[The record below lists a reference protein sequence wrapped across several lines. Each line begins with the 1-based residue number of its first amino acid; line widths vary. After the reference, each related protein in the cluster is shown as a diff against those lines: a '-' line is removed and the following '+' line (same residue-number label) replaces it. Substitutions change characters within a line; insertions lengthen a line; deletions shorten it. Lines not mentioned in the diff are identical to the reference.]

1 MRTERGR
8 KGRGPT
14 ARDAEK
20 RPTAR
25 DAEKR
30 PTVAVDGDATMR
42 LPLPRVECG
51 PKEVVK
57 AEGRRL
63 ETRKS
68 VRRSPS
74 TATQLCGCRCP
85 VGSIAALLSSSSL
98 AAHFGNFFRDFLRMP
113 SPGFNARHVCTRL
126 IDDVEAEVLVAH

>member
-14 ARDAEK
+14 ARDVEK
-20 RPTAR
+20 WSTAR

-30 PTVAVDGDATMR
+30 PTAAVDGDATMR

-51 PKEVVK
+51 PREVVK
-57 AEGRRL
+57 AEGRRP
-63 ETRKS
+63 ETRQS
-68 VRRSPS
+68 VRRPPS
-74 TATQLCGCRCP
+74 TATQLFGCRCP
-85 VGSIAALLSSSSL
+85 VGSIEALLSSSSL
-98 AAHFGNFFRDFLRMP
+98 AAHFGNYFRDFLSMP